1 MQPGYFFICIL
12 NPLGVR
18 WGKIRSLTNRKEAAV
33 PPTLT
38 TTKAHELSAR
48 VFRPIVTLL
57 YNARVEP
64 NTVTLLGLLLAFGAG
79 VTFGMGAW
87 WVTLILLLLNGF
99 GDMLDGELSRRM
111 PDRPHHLKQFGTFL
125 DPAVD
130 RFADSALFLGAAA
143 YCMPRVANW
152 ITLAICTAGFA
163 NIISSWMRA
172 KIESMDRKLVEKRP
186 LTRATLHVQL
196 MATVLFAGIFPE
208 VDTLI
213 VVVGLMTI
221 VASTLWTCSARA
233 HRAWQ
238 LFQPNA

>member
-18 WGKIRSLTNRKEAAV
+18 WGKIRSLTNRKEVAV

-38 TTKAHELSAR
+38 TTRAHELAAR
-48 VFRPIVTLL
+48 VVRPVVTLL
-57 YNARVEP
+57 FNAHVEP

-79 VTFGMGAW
+79 VALGLGAW
-87 WVTLILLLLNGF
+87 WVTLSLLLLNGF
-99 GDMLDGELSRRM
+99 GDVLDGELSRRM
-111 PDRPHHLKQFGTFL
+111 TDRRLHLKQFGTFL

-143 YCMPRVANW
+143 YCIPRVPHW
-152 ITLAICTAGFA
+152 ITIAVCAAGFA

-186 LTRATLHVQL
+186 LTRPTLHVQL
-196 MATVLFAGIFPE
+196 MATVLCAGIFPA
-208 VDTLI
+208 VDTFII
-213 VVVGLMTI
+213 VFGLLTI
-221 VASTLWTCSARA
+221 VASTLWTCGARA

-238 LFQPNA
+238 LFQPNT